1 MIALVAVFFL
11 LLLIFGM
18 IGSARGWGKE
28 VLVVTSVVL
37 AMAAISLIDQVLRL
51 GDRLGMEA
59 GTRFWIRIFILVL
72 TTYFGYQS
80 PKVGRIARATERRD
94 VIGEKILSFIMGMVS
109 GYFVVGTFW
118 YYSIEAGYPSLQKYI
133 IPATA
138 DVADLTVWVQG
149 LLPPVWL
156 DDPFRV
162 FVALVII
169 VAVIIVYFV

>member
-11 LLLIFGM
+11 LMLIFGL

-28 VLVVTSVVL
+28 VLVVTSVIL

-51 GDRLGMEA
+51 GDRLGMEDA
-59 GTRFWIRIFILVL
+59 TRFWLRIVILIL

-118 YYSIEAGYPSLQKYI
+118 YYAIEAGYPSLQKYI

>member
-11 LLLIFGM
+11 LLLLFGLV
-18 IGSARGWGKE
+18 GSARGWGKE
-28 VLVVTSVVL
+28 VLVIASVIL
-37 AMAAISLIDQVLRL
+37 ALAAIALIDQILRL
-51 GDRLGMEA
+51 GERLGMEA
-59 GTRFWIRIFILVL
+59 TTLFWLRIGILTLLV
-72 TTYFGYQS
+72 YFGYGS
-80 PKVGRIARATERRD
+80 PKVSRIARATERRD

-109 GYFVVGTFW
+109 GYFVVGTYW
-118 YYSIEAGYPSLQKYI
+118 YFAIAAGYPSMEKYVM
-133 IPATA
+133 PATA

-169 VAVIIVYFV
+169 VAIIIIYFV